1 MSVGERQRLELLRAL
16 DADPEVLL
24 LDEPTAVLTDSEA
37 DRFLAVIR
45 RLADDGGKAVV
56 LITHRLREVVEA
68 ADRVAVMRN
77 GMVVSPPAPVGTRT
91 RAELAHEMV
100 GEELP
105 PVGRTSTTI
114 GRPIVE
120 VTGLRLGRLTV
131 EHLVV
136 RAGEV
141 LGVAGVDGNGQSELE
156 LAVAGLAVPETGTIA
171 VDGDDI
177 SGLHP
182 RQRVAKG
189 IAYIPSDRAAR
200 ALVGTMRCDENLVLG
215 RTTWRC
221 RRDSAAAARMAAWS
235 IKGAPAPPC
244 DVAVG
249 RQRAEARGGPRAQR
263 RAGRRRRLSTDARP
277 RPGGVDAAAPRPPR
291 VRRSRRRRAVG
302 GRRARRAAGGRR
314 PHRRRLP
321 RAALRAVPPTVRPS
335 SRRPRPGRRRVTAA
349 LRASDRGGVVAMV
362 VTPLL
367 SVVAALAVGA
377 VIIAWAGEN
386 PWTVY
391 ETVFSEALFS
401 KAGWRDTLIRATP
414 LVLIGVGLGLGFA
427 ADVWNIGAEGQMIVG
442 ALCSIAVIGYVNDL
456 PGVVLIPLGLLLG
469 AVGGGLWGALA
480 GWLHVR
486 RGVNVVIATLL
497 LAFIAEPL
505 VTWAVRDPL
514 KDPESYLPQSRVV
527 GNAALPQLDWLGI
540 HIGVFLVLI
549 VVPVAAWLVS
559 STRLGYLIRAHGGNR
574 TATTANEV
582 RPGRMSMGLL
592 ILAGSLAGVAGFVQL
607 AGVQTRVA
615 SGTAAGFGFTAII
628 VAIVGR
634 NHPVGV
640 LVSAVGFSA
649 MLVGAEAAQRDS
661 GLPVSSMQTIQAL
674 VVVFVVGGDALAARL
689 RARRRRPTLCRD
701 VRAVT
706 A

>member
-1 MSVGERQRLELLRAL
+1 M
-16 DADPEVLL
+16 
-24 LDEPTAVLTDSEA
+24 
-37 DRFLAVIR
+37 
-45 RLADDGGKAVV
+45 
-56 LITHRLREVVEA
+56 
-68 ADRVAVMRN
+68 
-77 GMVVSPPAPVGTRT
+77 
-91 RAELAHEMV
+91 
-100 GEELP
+100 
-105 PVGRTSTTI
+105 
-114 GRPIVE
+114 
-120 VTGLRLGRLTV
+120 
-131 EHLVV
+131 
-136 RAGEV
+136 
-141 LGVAGVDGNGQSELE
+141 
-156 LAVAGLAVPETGTIA
+156 
-171 VDGDDI
+171 
-177 SGLHP
+177 
-182 RQRVAKG
+182 
-189 IAYIPSDRAAR
+189 
-200 ALVGTMRCDENLVLG
+200 
-215 RTTWRC
+215 
-221 RRDSAAAARMAAWS
+221 
-235 IKGAPAPPC
+235 
-244 DVAVG
+244 
-249 RQRAEARGGPRAQR
+249 
-263 RAGRRRRLSTDARP
+263 
-277 RPGGVDAAAPRPPR
+277 
-291 VRRSRRRRAVG
+291 
-302 GRRARRAAGGRR
+302 
-314 PHRRRLP
+314 
-321 RAALRAVPPTVRPS
+321 
-335 SRRPRPGRRRVTAA
+335 TAA
-349 LRASDRGGVVAMV
+349 LRASGRGGVVAMV

-391 ETVFSEALFS
+391 ETVFTEALFS

-592 ILAGSLAGVAGFVQL
+592 ILAGALAGVAGFVQL

-689 RARRRRPTLCRD
+689 PCSTAHAHARPRRPER
-701 VRAVT
+701 
-706 A
+706 